1 MHRKLLFLITFTFI
15 HQQIF
20 CWGFYAHK
28 VINHQAVFLLP
39 PSMMGFYKPN
49 IDFITEHAVDPDKRR
64 YIVTQEGPRHFIDL
78 NTYGVYPFTNVPRRW
93 KDAVDKFGEDS
104 LYSHGIVPWWI
115 NSMQQRLTNAFQQ
128 KNYPAILKLSAE
140 LAHYIGDAH
149 VPLHTHNNYNGQ
161 LTGQQGIHGFWESR
175 IPELLAEKSFDYF
188 IGKATYMKDPL
199 DFAWKIVLQSASAAD
214 SVLLFEKRLSD
225 QYLPDQKYAFEER
238 NGMIVKQ
245 YSSSFA
251 IAYNDLL
258 NDMVQRRMRQ
268 SIFAVASLWYTAWV
282 NAGQPQLEAN
292 ANIQFTPS
300 DSTAFKLLDAGW
312 QSGKS
317 GERTCE
323 N

>member
-1 MHRKLLFLITFTFI
+1 MSIFTFI

-28 VINHQAVFLLP
+28 VINHQAIFLLP
-39 PSMMGFYKPN
+39 PSMMVFYKPN

-93 KDAVDKFGEDS
+93 KDAIERFGEDS
-104 LYSHGIVPWWI
+104 LYKHGIVPWWI
-115 NSMQQRLTNAFQQ
+115 NIMQQRLTNAFQQ

-188 IGKATYMKDPL
+188 IGKATYIQDPL

-214 SVLLFEKRLSD
+214 SVLLFEKKLSD
-225 QYLPDQKYAFEER
+225 QFLPDQKYAFEER
-238 NGMIVKQ
+238 NGMIIKQ
-245 YSSSFA
+245 YSSSFT
-251 IAYNDLL
+251 IAYNNVL
-258 NDMVQRRMRQ
+258 NDMVQRRMCQ

-282 NAGQPQLEAN
+282 NAGQPQLEVN
-292 ANIQFTPS
+292 AKIQFPVA
-300 DSTAFKLLDAGW
+300 DSVAFKLLDAGW

-317 GERTCE
+317 NERTCE

>member
-39 PSMMGFYKPN
+39 PSMMGFYKPK

-188 IGKATYMKDPL
+188 IGKATYIKDPL

-251 IAYNDLL
+251 ITYNDLL

-292 ANIQFTPS
+292 ANIQFTAS

-317 GERTCE
+317 GGRTCE